1 MAPRAIVNPDEVA
14 KACELVRAAGY
25 AVVTK
30 TQAEMWDA
38 WLTESHR
45 RETQLHD
52 ELTRYAQELAY
63 LVDRTR
69 ELLEGRRPR
78 WWRGF
83 LQDYNDLGRHRDPV
97 VGPEPATD
105 RPNQHTIRLL
115 ALVAAVRRNDPRE
128 IRYALKAL
136 DGKV

>member
-1 MAPRAIVNPDEVA
+1 MAPRTVVNPDEVA
-14 KACELVRAAGY
+14 KACQLVRAAGY

-45 RETQLHD
+45 RETEAQD
-52 ELTRYAQELAY
+52 ELTRYMQELAY

-69 ELLEGRRPR
+69 ELLEGRRPQ

-83 LQDYNDLGRHRDPV
+83 IRDYNQWDRNRVPV

-115 ALVAAVRRNDPRE
+115 ALAAAVRRNDPRE

-136 DGKV
+136 DGVE